1 MNQVTQVNILNGDV
15 KFTYEDG
22 SQRVL
27 NEGDRTHF
35 FIGVDSSWKL
45 AIDFATP
52 QRRLVYVANRFFN

>member
-22 SQRVL
+22 SQRTL
-27 NEGDRTHF
+27 LPD
-35 FIGVDSSWKL
+35 GVDRFKEEVDQSRSIP
-45 AIDFATP
+45 IDFATP